1 MTTDD
6 LVMACRA
13 NRRVYHSLC
22 DWLVEERSRVLEMMA
37 RAENAEEC
45 WRRQGEAR
53 ILSRLTS
60 ELERLV
66 TRSNRTSVDNEKSG
80 KI

>member
-13 NRRVYHSLC
+13 NRRVYDSLF
-22 DWLVEERSRVLEMMA
+22 DWLVEERTRVLDMMA
-37 RAENAEEC
+37 RADTVEEC

-53 ILSRLTS
+53 ILGRLTS

-66 TRSNRTSVDNEKSG
+66 TRPTKTTVDNKKSEK
-80 KI
+80 I